1 MPLGAFAAARSLMH
15 QLAHNPMLGHITTF
29 GGHPVSCAAG
39 NAALHLLQNGPELP
53 DLPRKSLLLTNLLD
67 QLPHT
72 TGISGTGFLWS
83 VGVGSLDRAIRVQ
96 HTALEN
102 GLLTDWF
109 LFESTALRIAPPLT
123 CSDDEL
129 RSGADILA
137 DALRQHPN

>member
-1 MPLGAFAAARSLMH
+1 
-15 QLAHNPMLGHITTF
+15 
-29 GGHPVSCAAG
+29 
-39 NAALHLLQNGPELP
+39 
-53 DLPRKSLLLTNLLD
+53 
-67 QLPHT
+67 
-72 TGISGTGFLWS
+72 
-83 VGVGSLDRAIRVQ
+83 
-96 HTALEN
+96 LEN

>member
-1 MPLGAFAAARSLMH
+1 
-15 QLAHNPMLGHITTF
+15 
-29 GGHPVSCAAG
+29 
-39 NAALHLLQNGPELP
+39 
-53 DLPRKSLLLTNLLD
+53 
-67 QLPHT
+67 
-72 TGISGTGFLWS
+72 
-83 VGVGSLDRAIRVQ
+83 LDRAIRVQ